1 LRTAIEAGLDS
12 SRLVALGAATVD
24 EVIAAIGEGES
35 KPTLIMG
42 MGNIAGVGMPLAEFF
57 QLREDTGRRAQPATL
72 AVAAVP
78 TLVLQE
84 A

>member
-1 LRTAIEAGLDS
+1 
-12 SRLVALGAATVD
+12 
-24 EVIAAIGEGES
+24 
-35 KPTLIMG
+35 MG

-57 QLREDTGRRAQPATL
+57 QTREDTGRRVPVTTMPL
-72 AVAAVP
+72 AAMP